1 MSGINLS
8 EYLAQRRRVIEQ
20 GLEGFMAALDQD
32 SRVTAAM
39 RHSLFAGG
47 KRLRPI
53 LAVAGAQAVGADPD
67 CPEVLPV
74 ACALEMIHTFS
85 LIHDDLPALDDD
97 DFRRGVPTCHKA
109 FDEPTAIL
117 AGDGLLNLAF
127 EVLLDISG
135 HPPERAS
142 QRVAAAAEI
151 ARASGVRGMIEGQ
164 MRDILGEKAALPLA
178 ELEAMHRL
186 KTGALLTAS
195 VVSGA
200 LAVGAD
206 PEAVA
211 ALRCYGENVGLA
223 FQVSDD
229 ILNVEGDPAIMGKA
243 AGTDE
248 ARNKSTY
255 PKLLGLE
262 NARDLGFS
270 LVKKALQ
277 ALEGFGNKGEPLQ
290 AIATYVMER
299 KK

>member
-1 MSGINLS
+1 MDLKS
-8 EYLAQRRRVIEQ
+8 YLNERRVRIDQ
-20 GLEGFMAALDQD
+20 GLALFMGELDPK

-53 LAVAGAQAVGADPD
+53 LCMAGASCVGADPD
-67 CPEVLPV
+67 LPEVTAV
-74 ACALEMIHTFS
+74 ACSLEMIHTFS
-85 LIHDDLPALDDD
+85 LIHDDLPALDND

-117 AGDGLLNLAF
+117 AGDALLNLAF
-127 EVLLDISG
+127 EVLLDVSALSS
-135 HPPERAS
+135 EQAAA
-142 QRVAAAAEI
+142 RVRAAAEI
-151 ARASGVRGMIEGQ
+151 AKASGIRGMIEGQ
-164 MRDILGEKAALPLA
+164 MRDILGEKTALSLP

-186 KTGALLTAS
+186 KTGALITAS

-206 PEAVA
+206 KAAVA
-211 ALRCYGENVGLA
+211 ALCEYGDCIGLA

-229 ILNVEGDPAIMGKA
+229 ILNVEGDPAVMGKA
-243 AGTDE
+243 TGTDA

-255 PKLLGLE
+255 PALLGLGPAKDMGRE
-262 NARDLGFS
+262 

-277 ALEGFGNKGEPLQ
+277 ALDGFDNKKEPLC
-290 AIATYVMER
+290 AIAGYVMER